1 MYKYYPLIL
10 GIMDTLEEWN
20 KKLNSFTGEHMDNA
34 IVGAVVVIVLLAIGC
49 WGINELNKK

>member
-10 GIMDTLEEWN
+10 EIMDKLEEWN
-20 KKLNSFTGEHMDNA
+20 KKLNAFTGEHMDNA
-34 IVGAVVVIVLLAIGC
+34 LVGAVVVGVLLLIGC

>member
-10 GIMDTLEEWN
+10 GIMDTIEEWN
-20 KKLNSFTGEHMDNA
+20 KKLNSFTGEYMDNA
-34 IVGAVVVIVLLAIGC
+34 IVGGIVVIVLLIIGC

>member
-34 IVGAVVVIVLLAIGC
+34 IVGGVVVIVLLIIGC